1 MLFRALLITIA
12 IAPIAEA
19 TQNVVVLLDDSGSMD
34 IPLRSNSRMLKIDA
48 AKQALLT
55 VLERVPD
62 DARVGLLVLNETRL
76 DGGWIIPLRQVDK
89 GIIANQVR
97 QIRAGGGTP
106 LGEYMKTAADA
117 LLKLRTQERY
127 GNYRLLII
135 TDGEANDRDLVNQYL
150 PDILNR
156 SIQIDV
162 IGVDMATEHSLAT
175 HVHSYRRAD
184 NAASLTQAIEE
195 SLAETNPDPNDANEQ
210 AEFELLQAWPDQL
223 AVAAIQTLSTN
234 NDAPIGTGEI
244 PPISS
249 SPRPIPNSSKA
260 PIGLAVTILILASL
274 PIIGLFFLVGFLI
287 LWTIKR
293 HSSE

>member
-1 MLFRALLITIA
+1 MFFRALFIVIA

-34 IPLRSNSRMLKIDA
+34 MPLRSNSRKLKIAA

-62 DARVGLLVLNETRL
+62 DAKVGVLALNGPRVN
-76 DGGWIIPLRQVDK
+76 GGWIIPLGEVDK
-89 GIIANQVR
+89 ANIASGVR
-97 QIRAGGGTP
+97 KIRAGGGTP
-106 LGEYMKTAADA
+106 LGKYMKTAADA
-117 LLKLRTQERY
+117 LLELRAQERY

-135 TDGEANDRDLVNQYL
+135 TDGEANDEDLMNQHL
-150 PDILNR
+150 PDIMSR
-156 SIQIDV
+156 SIEVDV
-162 IGVDMATEHSLAT
+162 IGVDMANDHSLAT
-175 HVHSYRRAD
+175 RVHNYRRAD

-234 NDAPIGTGEI
+234 NDAPIGAGVTRFET

-249 SPRPIPNSSKA
+249 SARPTPNTSKES
-260 PIGLAVTILILASL
+260 IGLAITILILASL
-274 PIIGLFFLVGFLI
+274 PIIGLFFWSAFL
-287 LWTIKR
+287 
-293 HSSE
+293 SSGR